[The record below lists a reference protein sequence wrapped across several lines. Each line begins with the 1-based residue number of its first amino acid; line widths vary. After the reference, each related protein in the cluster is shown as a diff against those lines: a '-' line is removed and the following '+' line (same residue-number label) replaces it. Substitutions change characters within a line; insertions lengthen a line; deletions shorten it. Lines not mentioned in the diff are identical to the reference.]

1 MVVLVVSLNVTE
13 VADEVAG
20 RFEPDAL
27 KPSQMYRVPP
37 AGLSD
42 GYGVVP
48 QDAVMV
54 ESFL

>member
-1 MVVLVVSLNVTE
+1 MVVSVVSLNVVE
-13 VADEVAG
+13 VADDAAG

-27 KPSQMYRVPP
+27 KPSQTKRVPL

-54 ESFL
+54 EPFL

>member
-1 MVVLVVSLNVTE
+1 MGLEDEHRVTE

-27 KPSQMYRVPP
+27 KPSQTNRVPL

-54 ESFL
+54 EPFL